1 MELEEMKNTWEELGE
16 RVEKQ
21 ELLTNQLINK
31 MMQQKYNSKLNKIN
45 YPEYIGTVVCYLGAA
60 YLIMNF
66 TKIEEIL
73 LQVFAIIDIALLFL
87 LPIISL
93 ESLNKLKSVN
103 IPSQTYLESINS
115 FANQKIKFQK
125 LQKLNVS
132 LGLFFLLTAA
142 PVLSAIQGKDLSQTP
157 NFWTL
162 IFPISVLLFL
172 VFAYWVLKSYNN
184 ILNETKKMISD
195 INN

>member
-93 ESLNKLKSVN
+93 KSLNKLKSVN